1 MKRKVICTAL
11 ALTMGLS
18 MATPTFAGYGTG
30 DVNADGIITAADAA
44 SVLQYVLDDTFEGGP
59 APLVEPFYK
68 DQANYNGDYQHD
80 ENGKPLDEEL
90 ISAADCEAILND
102 VRAGFTDVVVRF
114 KGPGNGPGN
123 TNFTVN
129 ATDSTSNGGDEVN
142 ITQVKAVKEA
152 DRLMQ
157 DTQNVVT
164 ERNVDRLNNFLDKLT
179 FNGANI
185 REEKGWN
192 KFADAVGGLVQG
204 QDAFDALKDAVM
216 QDKLNTAA
224 DVQKAYNNFKKAFPS
239 EKMTEDKVKEAS
251 EKVKNI
257 TGDDFLKDFL
267 KVEIL
272 DPETNEVI
280 KTMATQDVI
289 DVVIEN
295 KLYNYADVTVLQLI
309 NIFGTNG
316 RVTVSNPNTGMVKTF
331 TYAAARD

>member
-1 MKRKVICTAL
+1 MKRKVICMAL

-44 SVLQYVLDDTFEGGP
+44 SILQYVLDDTFEGGP

-68 DQANYNGDYQHD
+68 EQANYNGDYQHD
-80 ENGKPLDEEL
+80 ENGKPLDKEL

-102 VRAGFTDVVVRF
+102 VRAGFTDVVLRV
-114 KGPGNGPGN
+114 KGPGN

-129 ATDSTSNGGDEVN
+129 ATDSTSNGSDEVK
-142 ITQVKAVKEA
+142 ITQFKAVEEA

-192 KFADAVGGLVQG
+192 KFADAVGGLVQD
-204 QDAFDALKDAVM
+204 QAAFDALKDAVM

-224 DVQKAYNNFKKAFPS
+224 DVQTAYDNFKKAFPS

-257 TGDDFLKDFL
+257 TGDDFL

>member
-1 MKRKVICTAL
+1 MKRKVICMAL

-30 DVNADGIITAADAA
+30 DVNDDGIITAADAA
-44 SVLQYVLDDTFEGGP
+44 SILQYVLDDTFEGGP

-68 DQANYNGDYQHD
+68 EQANYNGDYQHD
-80 ENGKPLDEEL
+80 ENGKPLDKEL
-90 ISAADCEAILND
+90 ISAADCDAILND
-102 VRAGFTDVVVRF
+102 VRTGFTDVVLRV
-114 KGPGNGPGN
+114 KGPGN

-129 ATDSTSNGGDEVN
+129 ATDSSSSGVDEVS
-142 ITQVKAVKEA
+142 IRKPKAVDEA

-179 FNGANI
+179 FKGANI

-192 KFADAVGGLVQG
+192 KFADAVGGLVDDQA
-204 QDAFDALKDAVM
+204 AFDALKDAVM

-224 DVQKAYNNFKKAFPS
+224 DVQTAYDNVKKAFPS

-257 TGDDFLKDFL
+257 TGDDFL

>member
-1 MKRKVICTAL
+1 MKRKVICMAL

-30 DVNADGIITAADAA
+30 DVNDDGIITAADAA
-44 SVLQYVLDDTFEGGP
+44 SILQYVLDDTFEGGP

-68 DQANYNGDYQHD
+68 EQANYNGDYQHD
-80 ENGKPLDEEL
+80 ENGKPLDKEL
-90 ISAADCEAILND
+90 ISAADCDAILND
-102 VRAGFTDVVVRF
+102 VRTGFTDVVLRV
-114 KGPGNGPGN
+114 KGPGN

-129 ATDSTSNGGDEVN
+129 ATDSSSSGVDEVS
-142 ITQVKAVKEA
+142 IRKPKAVDEA

-192 KFADAVGGLVQG
+192 KFADAVGGLVQD
-204 QDAFDALKDAVM
+204 QAAFDALKDAVM

-224 DVQKAYNNFKKAFPS
+224 DVQTAYDNVKKAFPS

-257 TGDDFLKDFL
+257 TGDDFL

>member
-30 DVNADGIITAADAA
+30 DVNNDGIITAADAA

-68 DQANYNGDYQHD
+68 EQANYNGDYQHD
-80 ENGKPLDEEL
+80 ENGKPLDKEL
-90 ISAADCEAILND
+90 ISAADCDAILND
-102 VRAGFTDVVVRF
+102 VRTGSTDVVVRF
-114 KGPGNGPGN
+114 KGPGN

-129 ATDSTSNGGDEVN
+129 ATDSSSSGVDEVS
-142 ITQVKAVKEA
+142 IRKPKAVDEA

-192 KFADAVGGLVQG
+192 KFADAVGGLVQD
-204 QDAFDALKDAVM
+204 QAAFDALKDAVM

-224 DVQKAYNNFKKAFPS
+224 DVQTAYDNVKKAFPS

-257 TGDDFLKDFL
+257 TGDDFL